1 MKPCQIVRNL
11 IVNSSPVGGVVLDP
25 FIGSGTTAIAAMRE
39 GRHYIGF
46 EINEQYYETAVRR
59 IETEKAKEYV
69 YM

>member
-1 MKPCQIVRNL
+1 
-11 IVNSSPVGGVVLDP
+11 
-25 FIGSGTTAIAAMRE
+25 MRE

-69 YM
+69 NM

>member
-1 MKPCQIVRNL
+1 MSDYPKPYREQQP
-11 IVNSSPVGGVVLDP
+11 SGGGVVLDP

-59 IETEKAKEYV
+59 IETEKAKEHV
-69 YM
+69 NM